1 MSVTPTTFQELYE
14 KSQKIKNSLASVKA
28 KKEQAEQQKLQ
39 LENQL
44 KELLGEDWETEF
56 AKLRSTVE
64 SFKL

>member
-1 MSVTPTTFQELYE
+1 MSVTTTTFQELYE